1 MGKYN
6 KMMSQPLKINL
17 CLQVLNF
24 EIYQTV
30 LDIAKTEQKM
40 LKLLKGK
47 KKKNE
52 KSTNKQ
58 KKCLHNIETLEKYE
72 LPSKC

>member
-1 MGKYN
+1 MEKYN
-6 KMMSQPLKINL
+6 KMMSQPLKINI

-24 EIYQTV
+24 EIYQIV

-47 KKKNE
+47 KKK
-52 KSTNKQ
+52 KR
-58 KKCLHNIETLEKYE
+58 KKKMSAQHRNIREI
-72 LPSKC
+72 